1 MEESRGRVT
10 PLVWFALGIVYVV
23 WGSTYLAIKVL
34 VRSAPPLLSAG
45 SRFFVAGL
53 VLGLL
58 LAVRSGFARLRV
70 SPRQLASCAL
80 LGLLLPLGGNGL
92 VTLAERDVASGIAAL
107 VVAVVPLYVVVLRAL
122 TGDRPSP
129 ATLIGVLLGFAGIAV
144 LADPSGGA
152 KASGV
157 ALLLL
162 ASLAWSFGS
171 WVQARLV
178 LPGDPFVVTAW
189 EMASGGLAMMVVA
202 LLRGE
207 PGDHPISGITV
218 EGWLALGYLAVFGSL
233 VAFTAYVWVL
243 HAAPIS
249 LVSTYAYVNPAV
261 AVLLGALILGEP
273 VTGRVLVGGAV
284 VLAAVAVVVGAESR
298 SRSRSRRRSE
308 VCPAPEPVV
317 AD

>member
-1 MEESRGRVT
+1 M
-10 PLVWFALGIVYVV
+10 VWFALGIVYVV
-23 WGSTYLAIKVL
+23 WGSTYLAIRVL

-45 SRFFVAGL
+45 SRFLAAGL

-58 LAVRSGFARLRV
+58 LGLRRGFGALRV
-70 SPRQLASCAL
+70 TRRQLASCAL
-80 LGLLLPLGGNGL
+80 LGVLLPLGGNGL

-107 VVAVVPLYVVVLRAL
+107 VVAVIPLYVVLLRAF
-122 TGDRPSP
+122 TGDRPSAP
-129 ATLIGVLLGFAGIAV
+129 TLVGVLLGFAGIAV
-144 LADPSGGA
+144 LADPHGGA
-152 KASGV
+152 KASGI

-162 ASLAWSFGS
+162 ASFAWSFGS

-178 LPGDPFVVTAW
+178 LPSDPFVVTAW
-189 EMASGGLAMMVVA
+189 EMATGGLAMIVVG
-202 LLRGE
+202 LLSGE
-207 PGDHPISGITV
+207 PGDRPISGITG
-218 EGWLALGYLAVFGSL
+218 EGWLALAYLAVFGSL
-233 VAFTAYVWVL
+233 VAFSAYVWVL

-249 LVSTYAYVNPAV
+249 LVATYAYVNPAV
-261 AVLLGALILGEP
+261 AVLLGSVFLSEP

-298 SRSRSRRRSE
+298 TRARQRTEAE

>member
-1 MEESRGRVT
+1 M
-10 PLVWFALGIVYVV
+10 VWLALGIVYVV

-45 SRFFVAGL
+45 SRFLVAGL
-53 VLGLL
+53 LLGLIL
-58 LAVRSGFARLRV
+58 GLRSGFGRLRV
-70 SPRQLASCAL
+70 TRRQLASCAL

-107 VVAVVPLYVVVLRAL
+107 VVAVVPLYVVVLRAV

-129 ATLIGVLLGFAGIAV
+129 ATLVGVLLGFAGIAV

-152 KASGV
+152 KASGI

-162 ASLAWSFGS
+162 ASFAWSFGS
-171 WVQARLV
+171 WVQVRLV
-178 LPGDPFVVTAW
+178 LPSDPFVITAW
-189 EMASGGLAMMVVA
+189 EMAAGGLAMIVVG
-202 LLRGE
+202 LLTGE
-207 PGDHPISGITV
+207 PGDHPISAMTG
-218 EGWLALGYLAVFGSL
+218 EGWLALGYLTVFGSL

-243 HAAPIS
+243 QAAPIS

-261 AVLLGALILGEP
+261 AVLLGAVILSEP
-273 VTGRVLVGGAV
+273 VTARVLIGGAV

-298 SRSRSRRRSE
+298 SRARARRGSE
-308 VCPAPEPVV
+308 VCPAPEAVV